1 MADKLAI
8 MQTYTPEKISEI
20 LVFLQKGKEANQ
32 KLLSQIQECK
42 NDDDLAIVND
52 RLVKVRTNYEK
63 MKARR
68 MEFTE
73 PIKQAITELMTFENA
88 YNPDGKDNEYTKAR
102 AVIETYNQLKL
113 TEANKAKYVA
123 EQLKKKDQYKANLK
137 AAVARQVAD
146 TISGQH
152 KNVIQG
158 MVAWE
163 SSITLENFEQKEAS
177 LRASNPKL
185 KLEKYDECF
194 RQPPSDPIMDG
205 KEALEF
211 VMSLKKEFTYEKAN
225 EEFVVLVSPL
235 KNEYV
240 AKCPDIKKRLE
251 ELKAMGE
258 KKAKEQAEKQKEE
271 LEKKAQED
279 LKKVDDDRKQ
289 KDLQIEDQKQL
300 DVIESEFREQG
311 MTQGFE
317 TGPTK
322 QEVKL
327 GEHPVS
333 QFIQI
338 VNACL
343 MDPKFK
349 GFIDKDGGYVKHVQ
363 WWLTF
368 FGNNCDVKSVK
379 GLIVEEKAKTII
391 RK

>member
-1 MADKLAI
+1 MSDKLAV

-32 KLLSQIQECK
+32 KLLAPIQECTS
-42 NDDDLAIVND
+42 DEELAIFND
-52 RLVKVRTNYEK
+52 KMVKARTNYEK

-73 PIKQAITELMTFENA
+73 PIKQALTELMTFENTF
-88 YNPDGKDNEYTKAR
+88 NPDGKDNEYTRAR
-102 AVIETYNQLKL
+102 GVIEAYNQKKL
-113 TEANKAKYVA
+113 DEANKAKYEA
-123 EQLKKKDQYKANLK
+123 ELIKKKDQHKANLK
-137 AAVARQVAD
+137 AAVARQIAD

-158 MVAWE
+158 MVTWE
-163 SSITLENFEQKEAS
+163 SSITLENFKAKEDA
-177 LRASNPKL
+177 LRTSNPKL

-194 RQPPSDPIMDG
+194 RQPPSDPIMPD
-205 KEALEF
+205 KDALEY

-240 AKCPDIKKRLE
+240 AKIPDIKKRLE

-258 KKAKEQAEKQKEE
+258 KQAKEQAEKRKEE
-271 LEKKAQED
+271 MEKKALED
-279 LKKVDDDRKQ
+279 LKKVDDDRKE
-289 KDLQIEDQKQL
+289 KEKQIEDQKQL

-322 QEVKL
+322 QVVKL
-327 GEHPVS
+327 GEQPVS
-333 QFIQI
+333 QFIQV

-343 MDPKFK
+343 MSPDFK
-349 GFIDKDGGYVKHVQ
+349 GFIDKNGEYVSITYHCLNILCSLA
-363 WWLTF
+363 WLW
-368 FGNNCDVKSVK
+368 V
-379 GLIVEEKAKTII
+379 
-391 RK
+391 